1 MTILSDIPDAN
12 GPVLSVFSSDGT
24 DNLKLARRAVDEAIS
39 DISEFL
45 DDEEVAAVADAL
57 HTMVNRWHSEKQLR

>member
-12 GPVLSVFSSDGT
+12 KPVLSAVSSAGT
-24 DNLKLARRAVDEAIS
+24 DNVKLARRAVDEAIS

-45 DDEEVAAVADAL
+45 TDDEVAEVADAL
-57 HTMVNRWHSEKQLR
+57 RGLLDRWRNPPTA

>member
-12 GPVLSVFSSDGT
+12 KPVLSAVSSDGT
-24 DNLKLARRAVDEAIS
+24 DNVKLARLAVDAAIS

-45 DDEEVAAVADAL
+45 TDDEIAEAADAL
-57 HTMVNRWHSEKQLR
+57 HAMVNRWRDQRTA